1 MSTEAGDLIERKD
14 LSVTA
19 LYTAQTWAW
28 GGFSHA
34 TLFSTDQSRAVFGIT
49 NLFIGLAGLLSWGRP
64 SLPYGLLQRHALIE
78 ALAQEIDPPQ
88 LLELA
93 AGLSSRGLR
102 WPERPRRRTPEY
114 AVRYIEVDL
123 PHVIDYKRAQVE
135 SKAPELF
142 AEERVEWIGADL
154 KEATLHQWLDPLP
167 TLVIAEGLLMY
178 LNAEEQRSLLR
189 SIFEALRPRGG
200 ALIFDLVP
208 AVEQPKPGL
217 LGRGLGA
224 LMSLFTGGQV
234 FQVDTRDRD
243 MICAELSEIGYEE
256 VIALD
261 THAVASSY
269 GLPYPL
275 KKTQQLIFSA
285 RVQPIDD
292 DV

>member
-1 MSTEAGDLIERKD
+1 MSTEARDLIERKD

-34 TLFSTDQSRAVFGIT
+34 TLFSTDQSRVVFGVT

-64 SLPYGLLQRHALIE
+64 SLPHGLLQRHALIE

-102 WPERPRRRTPEY
+102 WPERPTRASEH

-123 PHVIDYKRAQVE
+123 PHVIDFKRAQVE
-135 SKAPELF
+135 LRAPELF
-142 AEERVEWIGADL
+142 AEGRVEWIGADL
-154 KEATLHQWLDPLP
+154 KEATFHQWLDPLP

-178 LNAEEQRSLLR
+178 LDAEEQRALWR

-208 AVEQPKPGL
+208 NVELPKPGL

-234 FQVDTRDRD
+234 FQVDTRNRD
-243 MICAELSEIGYEE
+243 TICAELAEIGYEE
-256 VIALD
+256 VITLD

-269 GLPYPL
+269 GLPYPQ

-285 RVQPIDD
+285 RVHPIDD
-292 DV
+292 DL